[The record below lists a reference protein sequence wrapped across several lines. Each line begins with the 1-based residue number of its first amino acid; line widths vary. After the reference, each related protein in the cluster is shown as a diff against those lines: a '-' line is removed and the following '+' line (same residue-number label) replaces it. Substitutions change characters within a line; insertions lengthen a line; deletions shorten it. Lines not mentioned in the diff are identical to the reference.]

1 MTCKC
6 GKECAGVFAP
16 QSQEWDYEK
25 SPPLLM
31 REVCEHGI
39 ITIADGQIVTANI
52 IVTMEPKTEPLSRP
66 IAGNV
71 EVRGRREK

>member
-16 QSQEWDYEK
+16 KSQQWDYEK
-25 SPPLLM
+25 SPPLLV
-31 REVCEHGI
+31 REVCEHG
-39 ITIADGQIVTANI
+39 TVTVADGVAVAATITVT
-52 IVTMEPKTEPLSRP
+52 TDPLSRP

-71 EVRGRREK
+71 EVRGRRER